1 MVTLNVGVNG
11 NGRVRGATNN
21 FLNGHNYSSQP
32 EPSAGIASVFMREAG
47 GDGDI
52 TNLFYVF
59 HFTAGGRER

>member
-32 EPSAGIASVFMREAG
+32 GIALVFMRGVVE
-47 GDGDI
+47 GDI
-52 TNLFYVF
+52 KSLFYVF
-59 HFTAGGRER
+59 HFTTRER